1 MVSKSRL
8 PILAMANLLFAV
20 RVLAQAPP
28 QTNGEY
34 QLAEGDAKD
43 VVATACTACHTLD
56 RLDSV
61 GFDRKGWVNIVTGM
75 LNNGAAIPRDQVAMV
90 TEYLIKNYPEKPMPP
105 AAVLPGPIEIS
116 IKEWPLPTIGI
127 RPHDTFAAS
136 DGAIWYAGQF
146 GNVVGRL
153 DPKTGEFKEYHPKLI
168 RSGPHGIVGDKS
180 GNIWFTANFKG
191 YIGKLNPTT
200 GNFIEYRLPDP
211 LVRDPHTLIFDQ
223 KGILWFT
230 AQVADKVGRLDP
242 DTGEIKLIQVPTRDA
257 RPYGIAVNSQGIPYF
272 VEFGSNK
279 IASIDPETLKIREFA
294 LPNAESRPRRLAIS
308 SDDVIWYSDY
318 SRGYLG
324 RYDTKTGKVREWPSP
339 GGAKSAPYGI
349 AITAAGV
356 WYSEAGVRPN
366 TIVHFDP
373 QSEKFQTWKIPSG
386 GIVVRNMMATSEGN
400 LVMAC
405 SGANGLALVTI
416 KPKMTMNGEIGRRQ

>member
-1 MVSKSRL
+1 MVTKLIL
-8 PILAMANLLFAV
+8 PIAAMAILLFALGG
-20 RVLAQAPP
+20 LAQPP
-28 QTNGEY
+28 SQTNGEY
-34 QLAEGDAKD
+34 QLAEGDAKEI
-43 VVATACTACHTLD
+43 VSTACTACHTLD
-56 RLDSV
+56 RLDYV

-75 LNNGAAIPRDQVAMV
+75 LNNGAAIPKDQVSMV

-116 IKEWPLPTIGI
+116 IQEWPLPSVGI

-136 DGAIWYAGQF
+136 DGSIWYAGQF

-153 DPKTGEFKEYHPKLI
+153 DPNNGEFKEYHPKLI

-191 YIGKLNPTT
+191 YIGKLDPKT
-200 GNFIEYRLPDP
+200 GNFTEYRLPDP

-223 KGILWFT
+223 KGVLWFT

-242 DTGEIKLIQVPTRDA
+242 DTGEIKLIQVPTLDA
-257 RPYGIAVNSQGIPYF
+257 RPYGIAVDLQGIPYF
-272 VEFGSNK
+272 VEFGTNK
-279 IASIDPETLKIREFA
+279 IASIDPETLKIREFT
-294 LPNAESRPRRLAIS
+294 LPNAASRPRRLAIS
-308 SDDVIWYSDY
+308 PDNVIWYSDY

-324 RYDTKTGKVREWPSP
+324 RYDTRTGKVREWPSP

-349 AITAAGV
+349 AITKAGV

-366 TIVHFDP
+366 TLVHFDP
-373 QSEKFQTWKIPSG
+373 QSEKFQTWTIPSG
-386 GIVVRNMMATSEGN
+386 GIVIRNMMATPEGN

-405 SGANGLALVTI
+405 SGANGLALVTV
-416 KPKMTMNGEIGRRQ
+416 KSRTTMNNKMDGRQ